1 MIHGGLWSKEA
12 REYRLIFIICLLITI
27 LVGAISLYFPHLA
40 NEFTGNSAAWSRW
53 MSSPFVDEAWL
64 QWNSVILL
72 QLSAITALILG
83 FSTLSGEVGGKNALS
98 YLLSK
103 PVSRREVVT
112 TKAAAGLTFL
122 VFYIYGSSFAW
133 GVLAWYAGHQL
144 PEFSVFFLSSTVT
157 LSMAAVIYMSAV
169 FFSSLFFRSWLAA
182 LFSIITWLAVF
193 APQFGFVSRDYAIFL
208 HMQEAGFWLGKETS
222 FIPLGAGIVVA
233 GIFYELAVFFW
244 VKREY

>member
-1 MIHGGLWSKEA
+1 LIHGGLWSKEA
-12 REYRLIFIICLLITI
+12 REYRLVFIICLLITI
-27 LVGAISLYFPHLA
+27 LVGVISLYFPHLA
-40 NEFTGNSAAWSRW
+40 SEFTGNSAAWSRW

-72 QLSAITALILG
+72 QLSAITAFILG
-83 FSTLSGEVGGKNALS
+83 FSTLSGEVGGNNAVS

-112 TKAAAGLTFL
+112 TKASAGLTFL
-122 VFYIYGSSFAW
+122 VFYVYGSSFVWSA
-133 GVLAWYAGHQL
+133 LAWHAGQQL

-169 FFSSLFFRSWLAA
+169 FFSSLFFRTWLAA

-193 APQFGFVSRDYAIFL
+193 TPQFGFVSRDYAVFL
-208 HMQEAGFWLGKETS
+208 HMQEAGFWLGTETS
-222 FIPLGAGIVVA
+222 FIPLGVGIVIA

-244 VKREY
+244 DKREY